1 MIDTEKK
8 VFKYYLSSIMN
19 NLTPGRIRDLLLD
32 YGITILLGI
41 FNLIFLIVKAIK
53 YFGGKIDEEYKNKVE
68 PVFKW
73 IFFVLSILGVIGA
86 IISIV
91 RFISVPDKQTVAGN
105 WVSLIL
111 TILLAFI
118 NIATGIIYVFGKP
131 DEDYI
136 SIFLNK
142 FVLTQSVNITNI
154 IYYIIFIILNLSAGY
169 DLYKKYTN
177 KSEK

>member
-1 MIDTEKK
+1 MTDTKK
-8 VFKYYLSSIMN
+8 KGIGHYLSSLMN
-19 NLTPGRIRDLLLD
+19 NLTPRRIRDLLLD
-32 YGITILLGI
+32 YGITILLCI

-53 YFGGKIDEEYKNKVE
+53 YFGGKIDDEYKNKVE

-86 IISIV
+86 IISIH
-91 RFISVPDKQTVAGN
+91 RFINKYDKNEITTGD

-118 NIATGIIYVFGKP
+118 NIATGILYIGDKDP
-131 DEDYI
+131 NKNYI

-142 FVLTQSVNITNI
+142 LVLTQSVNITNI

-169 DLYKKYTN
+169 DLYKKYKN
-177 KSEK
+177 KS